1 MAKPSSASSLVQ
13 PGLLR
18 QCLHT
23 AQLCLIG
30 IKRSQLTRMAAALSY
45 RTIFG
50 IIPVLVVG
58 LVFTATFAKEEQVRG
73 WIEKV
78 LQFAGLSQ
86 IYVPSSGASGAAGAG
101 RLDQWI
107 GDMVSNVRG
116 LKWEIVGFVGLG
128 TLIYAAI
135 SMLVEIE
142 EAFNQIC
149 NAPSGRSWTRRITQ
163 YWTLL
168 TLGSLFLVGSF
179 SIPSQLEKS
188 INTAM
193 TYAKQAVGIDEEGPR
208 LSAQT
213 PPETDAK
220 PSPAPAPA
228 PAPASAVTADAAATA
243 EAAPTRTWLAK
254 IIALGFSIVVSVALF
269 MTLFC
274 VVPNTRVHVLPAA
287 VGALFSAGLWEL
299 AKQGFALYVTS
310 SKGYT
315 TLYGALAL
323 LPMFL
328 IWIYVT
334 WIVVLFGLHVTHA
347 LQAYGTAKRQGLTQS
362 VLVALGLLVEQHG
375 TRRQATH
382 VDPASFVL
390 VMTAVAERFAAG
402 RPSDH
407 AHVAEATGLDEAA
420 ASQML
425 DQLAGAGLLHRLAE
439 GGDGSSYAL
448 ARPPA
453 SIQLGEILGMAANLA
468 ERVKSP
474 AGARVLETLARARQ
488 QAVEGRTL
496 ADAMA

>member
-1 MAKPSSASSLVQ
+1 MATPSTAPSVVQ
-13 PGLLR
+13 PGILR
-18 QCLHT
+18 QVVHT

-86 IYVPSSGASGAAGAG
+86 IYVPSSGASGAVGAG

-107 GDMVSNVRG
+107 GDMVNNVRG

-168 TLGSLFLVGSF
+168 TLGSLFLVASF
-179 SIPSQLEKS
+179 SIPSHLEKS

-193 TYAKQAVGIDEEGPR
+193 TYAKQAVGIDEGGPPPSESPP
-208 LSAQT
+208 LADDASA
-213 PPETDAK
+213 PARE
-220 PSPAPAPA
+220 PSPVGESEVATP
-228 PAPASAVTADAAATA
+228 TAAADT
-243 EAAPTRTWLAK
+243 PTPRTWLAK
-254 IIALGFSIVVSVALF
+254 IIAPGFSIIVSATLF

-274 VVPNTRVHVLPAA
+274 VVPNTRVRLIPAA
-287 VGALFSAGLWEL
+287 VGAFFSAGLWEL
-299 AKQGFALYVTS
+299 AKQGFGLYVTS

-328 IWIYVT
+328 IWVYVT

-347 LQAYGTAKRQGLTQS
+347 LQAYGAAKRQGLTHS

-375 TRRQATH
+375 TRRQASH

-407 AHVAEATGLDEAA
+407 AHVAEATGLDEAS

-439 GGDGSSYAL
+439 GGDGSSYSL
-448 ARPPA
+448 ARPPG
-453 SIQLGEILGMAANLA
+453 SIQLAEILAMASNLA

-474 AGARVLETLARARQ
+474 GGVRLLETLARARQ

>member
-1 MAKPSSASSLVQ
+1 MATPSPLPSLVR
-13 PGLLR
+13 PGIVR
-18 QCLHT
+18 QCIHT
-23 AQLCLIG
+23 SQLCLIG

-78 LQFAGLSQ
+78 LEFAGLSQ
-86 IYVPSSGASGAAGAG
+86 IYVPSSGPSGAPSVG

-107 GDMVSNVRG
+107 GDMVANVRG

-168 TLGSLFLVGSF
+168 TLGSLFLIASF
-179 SIPSQLEKS
+179 SIPGLLEKS
-188 INTAM
+188 INTAT
-193 TYAKQAVGIDEEGPR
+193 TYAKQAVGMTVEGP
-208 LSAQT
+208 
-213 PPETDAK
+213 
-220 PSPAPAPA
+220 PAPDTRPPVAKTAPDPVPPPADGA
-228 PAPASAVTADAAATA
+228 PVADAP
-243 EAAPTRTWLAK
+243 PTRTWLAK
-254 IIALGFSIVVSVALF
+254 IIASGFSIVVGAALF

-274 VVPNTRVHVLPAA
+274 FVPNTRVHVLPAL
-287 VGALFSAGLWEL
+287 VGAFVSAGLWEL

-328 IWIYVT
+328 IWVYVT
-334 WIVVLFGLHVTHA
+334 WMVVLFGLHVTHA
-347 LQAYGTAKRQGLTQS
+347 LQAYGTAKRQGLTHS
-362 VLVALGLLVEQHG
+362 VMVALGLLVEQHG
-375 TRRQATH
+375 IRRQASH

-390 VMTAVAERFAAG
+390 VMTAVAERFAVG

-420 ASQML
+420 AAQML

-453 SIQLGEILGMAANLA
+453 SIQLGEILGMAANLV

>member
-1 MAKPSSASSLVQ
+1 MAKPPPVSSLVQ

-86 IYVPSSGASGAAGAG
+86 IYVPSSGGSGAAGAG

-193 TYAKQAVGIDEEGPR
+193 TYAKQAVGIDAEGPR
-208 LSAQT
+208 PAAQT

-220 PSPAPAPA
+220 PSPAPVP
-228 PAPASAVTADAAATA
+228 AVTADAAAAA
-243 EAAPTRTWLAK
+243 ESAPTRTWLAK

-347 LQAYGTAKRQGLTQS
+347 LQAYGTAKRQGLTHS
-362 VLVALGLLVEQHG
+362 VLIALGLLVEQHG

>member
-1 MAKPSSASSLVQ
+1 MATPSSASSLVQ
-13 PGLLR
+13 PGLVR

-23 AQLCLIG
+23 AQLCAIG

-86 IYVPSSGASGAAGAG
+86 IYVPSSGASGAPGVG

-107 GDMVSNVRG
+107 GDMVANVRG

-168 TLGSLFLVGSF
+168 TLGSLFLVASF

-193 TYAKQAVGIDEEGPR
+193 TYAKQAVGIDQGEGTADIP
-208 LSAQT
+208 T
-213 PPETDAK
+213 PAAAEPKPATDA
-220 PSPAPAPA
+220 PVAPAGDA
-228 PAPASAVTADAAATA
+228 PANAPV

-254 IIALGFSIVVSVALF
+254 IVASGFSILVSAALF

-274 VVPNTRVHVLPAA
+274 VVPNTRVHLLPGA
-287 VGALFSAGLWEL
+287 VGAFFSAGLWEL
-299 AKQGFALYVTS
+299 AKQGFSLYVTS

-328 IWIYVT
+328 IWVYVT

-347 LQAYGTAKRQGLTQS
+347 LQAYGTAKRQGLTHS

-375 TRRQATH
+375 TRRQASH

-390 VMTAVAERFAAG
+390 VMTAVAERFAQG

-407 AHVAEATGLDEAA
+407 AHIAEATGLDEAA

-439 GGDGSSYAL
+439 GGDGSSYSL
-448 ARPPA
+448 SRPPG
-453 SIQLGEILGMAANLA
+453 SIQLAEILAMASNLA

-474 AGARVLETLARARQ
+474 GGARMLETLARARQ

-496 ADAMA
+496 ADAMT

>member
-1 MAKPSSASSLVQ
+1 MATPSPAPSVVQ
-13 PGLLR
+13 PGILR
-18 QCLHT
+18 QCIHT
-23 AQLCLIG
+23 SQLCLIG
-30 IKRSQLTRMAAALSY
+30 IRRSQLTRMAAALSY

-86 IYVPSSGASGAAGAG
+86 IYVPSSNASGAPGVG

-107 GDMVSNVRG
+107 GDMVANVRG

-208 LSAQT
+208 PSAQT
-213 PPETDAK
+213 PPEVDAK
-220 PSPAPAPA
+220 PLSAPAP
-228 PAPASAVTADAAATA
+228 AVTADAVGGATA
-243 EAAPTRTWLAK
+243 EPAPTRTWLAK
-254 IIALGFSIVVSVALF
+254 IIASGFSIVVSVALF

-362 VLVALGLLVEQHG
+362 VLIALGLLVEQHG

-390 VMTAVAERFAAG
+390 VMTAVAERFATG

-488 QAVEGRTL
+488 QAVEGRSL

>member
-1 MAKPSSASSLVQ
+1 MATPSPAPSVVQ

-18 QCLHT
+18 QCVHT

-86 IYVPSSGASGAAGAG
+86 IYVPSSGASGVGAG

-107 GDMVSNVRG
+107 GDMVGNVRG

-149 NAPSGRSWTRRITQ
+149 NAPGGRSWTRRITQ

-208 LSAQT
+208 PPVQT
-213 PPETDAK
+213 PPEADLK

-228 PAPASAVTADAAATA
+228 VTAVTADAAAAA
-243 EAAPTRTWLAK
+243 ESAPTRTWLAK
-254 IIALGFSIVVSVALF
+254 IIASGFSIVVSVALF

-299 AKQGFALYVTS
+299 AKQGFGLYVTS